1 MASAALD
8 AAAIGFV
15 MPAVRQSLGIDLAAA
30 SWLLTLFV
38 LGALVGAPVGAAAAR
53 AWGARTA
60 FRAAGLCFAMGSA
73 LAAAAPGLAALL
85 AARLLQGLGTGALL
99 PVTTAIALDTWP
111 PERHGRI
118 VSALSLVYG
127 VAFLGGIAGA
137 PLLLR
142 AGWRWIFV
150 ADVAL
155 AVAALA
161 LLGAIAGARAPD
173 GARWDLSGLV
183 TWVVALA
190 CLSLFVNQVQGGR
203 AAGGA
208 VAALTGVGLAL
219 VVTFVALQR
228 RPHAAVL
235 PVAMFRPREMRALV
249 ALSLGTGLGQAAVV
263 LFPSLV
269 VLRLDV
275 TPAGSGTLMLPLVA
289 GGLAAAVVAM
299 LVLDRVGPR
308 LLIAAGAITT
318 AGGMAAGGAA
328 PPTAISFLGATAL
341 LGLGAG
347 WLPGALRYVGAR
359 AAAAGDRERA
369 QAAVALLTNVGVLL
383 GSAVA
388 GAVAA
393 GVGDQRRAAERA
405 MLALAALTLAAFL
418 PTARLRGRTGDDRG

>member
-235 PVAMFRPREMRALV
+235 PVAMFRPREIGRWSRCRSAPGS
-249 ALSLGTGLGQAAVV
+249 ARP
-263 LFPSLV
+263 PSCSS
-269 VLRLDV
+269 RRWSCCGW
-275 TPAGSGTLMLPLVA
+275 TSRRP
-289 GGLAAAVVAM
+289 
-299 LVLDRVGPR
+299 
-308 LLIAAGAITT
+308 
-318 AGGMAAGGAA
+318 GAA
-328 PPTAISFLGATAL
+328 
-341 LGLGAG
+341 
-347 WLPGALRYVGAR
+347 R
-359 AAAAGDRERA
+359 
-369 QAAVALLTNVGVLL
+369 
-383 GSAVA
+383 
-388 GAVAA
+388 
-393 GVGDQRRAAERA
+393 
-405 MLALAALTLAAFL
+405 
-418 PTARLRGRTGDDRG
+418 